1 MAILPSMKLNH
12 WHDVRDWYRGF
23 LDAGLRA
30 DVVPLAYDWTGYKT
44 IVLPTVLSLSD
55 EDVLRIADF
64 AKAGGTVIVG
74 YAAGLIDE
82 HFHIGLGGYPG
93 AGNGL
98 LRDMLGIRSEEFN
111 ILGEEAEGEPSE
123 ISLSNGLTTRL
134 WQNDVTSVAADT
146 TVLASYAGE
155 SAADWELER
164 TPAITSRP
172 YGNGTAIYVG
182 CDLNR
187 HDIAQLLKA
196 LGSRWQELSA
206 QPTESGQTPTYPTT
220 DPRILHTIR
229 RSADGSTRFDFYLNR
244 SNQPVAINGVEG
256 DPIIAHRCETDA
268 VGYTLNRN
276 AILIAKTSC

>member
-1 MAILPSMKLNH
+1 MKLNH

-55 EDVLRIADF
+55 EDVSVSPTSRRP
-64 AKAGGTVIVG
+64 GGTVIVG

-146 TVLASYAGE
+146 QCLPLTQVSPPPTGSWSVPPPSPAAPMATVPPSTWAATSTVTTLPSCSKHLAPDGRSCRRSRLRVVKLQPIPPQIPASCTPSADPQTAPLASISTSTAQT
-155 SAADWELER
+155 SPSPSTVWKVIPSSPTVARL
-164 TPAITSRP
+164 TP
-172 YGNGTAIYVG
+172 
-182 CDLNR
+182 L
-187 HDIAQLLKA
+187 DI
-196 LGSRWQELSA
+196 R
-206 QPTESGQTPTYPTT
+206 
-220 DPRILHTIR
+220 
-229 RSADGSTRFDFYLNR
+229 
-244 SNQPVAINGVEG
+244 
-256 DPIIAHRCETDA
+256 
-268 VGYTLNRN
+268 
-276 AILIAKTSC
+276 

>member
-1 MAILPSMKLNH
+1 MKLNH

-206 QPTESGQTPTYPTT
+206 QRLRVVKLQPIPPQIPASCTP
-220 DPRILHTIR
+220 
-229 RSADGSTRFDFYLNR
+229 SADPQTAPPASIST
-244 SNQPVAINGVEG
+244 STAQTSPSPSTVWKVIPSSPTVARLTPLDI
-256 DPIIAHRCETDA
+256 R
-268 VGYTLNRN
+268 
-276 AILIAKTSC
+276 

>member
-1 MAILPSMKLNH
+1 M
-12 WHDVRDWYRGF
+12 
-23 LDAGLRA
+23 
-30 DVVPLAYDWTGYKT
+30 
-44 IVLPTVLSLSD
+44 LSLSD

>member
-1 MAILPSMKLNH
+1 MKLNH

-155 SAADWELER
+155 SARQLGAGAHPRHHQPPLWQRYRHLR
-164 TPAITSRP
+164 GLRPQPSRH
-172 YGNGTAIYVG
+172 
-182 CDLNR
+182 C
-187 HDIAQLLKA
+187 
-196 LGSRWQELSA
+196 
-206 QPTESGQTPTYPTT
+206 
-220 DPRILHTIR
+220 
-229 RSADGSTRFDFYLNR
+229 
-244 SNQPVAINGVEG
+244 PVAQSTWLPMEGV
-256 DPIIAHRCETDA
+256 
-268 VGYTLNRN
+268 VG
-276 AILIAKTSC
+276 AAD

>member
-1 MAILPSMKLNH
+1 M
-12 WHDVRDWYRGF
+12 
-23 LDAGLRA
+23 
-30 DVVPLAYDWTGYKT
+30 
-44 IVLPTVLSLSD
+44 LPTVLSLSD

-98 LRDMLGIRSEEFN
+98 LSDMLGIRSEEFN

-146 TVLASYAGE
+146 TVLASYAGK

-187 HDIAQLLKA
+187 HDIAQLLRQHLA
-196 LGSRWQELSA
+196 PDGRSC
-206 QPTESGQTPTYPTT
+206 
-220 DPRILHTIR
+220 R
-229 RSADGSTRFDFYLNR
+229 RSRLR
-244 SNQPVAINGVEG
+244 VVKLQPIPPQIPA
-256 DPIIAHRCETDA
+256 
-268 VGYTLNRN
+268 
-276 AILIAKTSC
+276 SCTPSANPQTVPSASISI

>member
-1 MAILPSMKLNH
+1 M
-12 WHDVRDWYRGF
+12 
-23 LDAGLRA
+23 
-30 DVVPLAYDWTGYKT
+30 
-44 IVLPTVLSLSD
+44 
-55 EDVLRIADF
+55 
-64 AKAGGTVIVG
+64 
-74 YAAGLIDE
+74 
-82 HFHIGLGGYPG
+82 
-93 AGNGL
+93 
-98 LRDMLGIRSEEFN
+98 
-111 ILGEEAEGEPSE
+111 
-123 ISLSNGLTTRL
+123 
-134 WQNDVTSVAADT
+134 TSVAADT

-256 DPIIAHRCETDA
+256 DPIIAHRCRD
-268 VGYTLNRN
+268 
-276 AILIAKTSC
+276 